1 MSVPDYTFKLIIV
14 GDASTGKTSLTHRYL
29 SGIFVDS
36 PRLTI
41 GVDFFSKKIK
51 IAGGKHV
58 KLQIW
63 DFGGEERYRFLLPTY
78 SKGTNGALIL
88 YDITSKKTINHVPEY
103 AKIVRENAGDIPIMV
118 VGSKSDL
125 EDLREIPR
133 EQGIEATKENALASF
148 VEVSSKTNVNIEESF
163 KTIVNL
169 ILKGTE
175 NNLK

>member
-1 MSVPDYTFKLIIV
+1 MAVPDYTFKLIIV

-51 IAGGKHV
+51 LEDGKRV

-78 SKGTNGALIL
+78 SKGANGALIL
-88 YDITSKKTINHVPEY
+88 YDITMKKTLEHIPEY
-103 AKIVRENAGDIPIMV
+103 VKIVRENSGNIPIMLI
-118 VGSKSDL
+118 GAKLDL
-125 EDLREIPR
+125 EEYRQISTNE
-133 EQGIEATKENALASF
+133 GIDAAKSNGLASF
-148 VEVSSKTNVNIEESF
+148 VEVSSKTNLNIDNSF
-163 KTIVNL
+163 KTIVDL
-169 ILKGTE
+169 ILKYSGV
-175 NNLK
+175 

>member
-1 MSVPDYTFKLIIV
+1 MAVPDYTFKLIIV

-51 IAGGKHV
+51 LDDGKRV

-78 SKGTNGALIL
+78 SKGANGALIL
-88 YDITSKKTINHVPEY
+88 YDITMRKSLEHIPEY
-103 AKIVRENAGDIPIMV
+103 IKIVRENSGNIPIMLI
-118 VGSKSDL
+118 GAKLDL
-125 EDLREIPR
+125 EEFRQIATND
-133 EQGIEATKENALASF
+133 GIEAAKVYGLTSF
-148 VEVSSKTNVNIEESF
+148 VEVSSKTNLNIDNSF
-163 KTIVNL
+163 KTIVDL
-169 ILKGTE
+169 ILKYSGV
-175 NNLK
+175 